1 MTYFIRL
8 ATTEDIAGIAK
19 VHVDSW
25 RTTYKGIIRQEFLDN
40 LTYSNREALWKRNIE
55 RGREGD
61 TILVAVNE
69 EEQIIGF
76 TCGSKTQEGE
86 YPTYD
91 ADLTAIYVFEHE
103 QGKGIGKAMLKQL
116 FVEFKKLNYSS
127 SIVKVLEDNSSCRF
141 YEAMGAK
148 FIDSN
153 PIQIGGEQL
162 ELLTYGWPKI

>member
-1 MTYFIRL
+1 MAYVIRP
-8 ATTEDIAGIAK
+8 ATIEDIAGIAK

-25 RTTYKGIIRQEFLDN
+25 RTTYKGLLKQDFLDN
-40 LTYSNREALWKRNIE
+40 LTYSSREASWQRNIE
-55 RGREGD
+55 SEGN
-61 TILVAVNE
+61 IIFVAVKE
-69 EEQIIGF
+69 EDQQIVGF
-76 TCGSKTQEGE
+76 ICGSKTQEGE

-91 ADLTAIYVFEHE
+91 ADLTAIYLFEHE

-141 YEAMGAK
+141 YEAMGAE

-162 ELLTYGWPKI
+162 ELLTYGWSKI

>member
-1 MTYFIRL
+1 MTYFIRP
-8 ATTEDIAGIAK
+8 ATNEDIAGIAK

-25 RTTYKGIIRQEFLDN
+25 RTTYKGIVKQDYLDK
-40 LTYSNREALWKRNIE
+40 LTYSSREASWKRNIE
-55 RGREGD
+55 SEQNL
-61 TILVAVNE
+61 ILVAVNE
-69 EEQIIGF
+69 EEQIVGF
-76 TCGSKTQEGE
+76 ISGSKTQEGE

-91 ADLTAIYVFEHE
+91 ADLTAIYLFEHE

-116 FVEFKKLNYSS
+116 FAEFKKLNYKS

-162 ELLTYGWPKI
+162 AILTYGWQEI